1 MKESVKTF
9 CRINGVE
16 ASESLAE
23 TLFNAYMESVAND
36 DREHPT
42 EFNNARDEE

>member
-1 MKESVKTF
+1 MKESIKDF

-23 TLFNAYMESVAND
+23 TLFNAYMESVADD

-42 EFNNARDEE
+42 EFNDAGGKK

>member
-16 ASESLAE
+16 ADESLAE
-23 TLFNAYMESVAND
+23 TLFNAYMESVADD
-36 DREHPT
+36 DREPPT
-42 EFNNARDEE
+42 EFNNAWEKE

>member
-16 ASESLAE
+16 ATESLTE
-23 TLFNAYMESVAND
+23 TLFTAYMESVAND
-36 DREHPT
+36 DREPPT
-42 EFNNARDEE
+42 EFNNARDKE

>member
-16 ASESLAE
+16 ATESLAE
-23 TLFNAYMESVAND
+23 TLFNAYMESVADD
-36 DREHPT
+36 DREPPA
-42 EFNNARDEE
+42 EFNNSRDKE

>member
-36 DREHPT
+36 DREYPA
-42 EFNNARDEE
+42 EFNDAGDKE

>member
-16 ASESLAE
+16 VSESLAE

-36 DREHPT
+36 DIEPPT
-42 EFNNARDEE
+42 EFNNAGDKE

>member
-9 CRINGVE
+9 CRINGTG

-23 TLFNAYMESVAND
+23 TLFEAYMESVAND

-42 EFNNARDEE
+42 EFNNAWGKK

>member
-1 MKESVKTF
+1 MKESIKDF

-16 ASESLAE
+16 ATVSLAE

-36 DREHPT
+36 DREPHA
-42 EFNNARDEE
+42 EFNNTRDKE

>member
-16 ASESLAE
+16 ATGSLAE

-36 DREHPT
+36 DREPPT
-42 EFNNARDEE
+42 EFNNAWEKE

>member
-1 MKESVKTF
+1 MKESAKTF

-16 ASESLAE
+16 ASERLAE

-36 DREHPT
+36 DREPLT
-42 EFNNARDEE
+42 EFNNAGDKK

>member
-1 MKESVKTF
+1 MKESIKEF

-36 DREHPT
+36 DREPST
-42 EFNNARDEE
+42 EFNNAGDKK

>member
-9 CRINGVE
+9 CRINGIE

-36 DREHPT
+36 DREHPA
-42 EFNNARDEE
+42 EFNNAGDKK

>member
-16 ASESLAE
+16 APESLAE
-23 TLFNAYMESVAND
+23 TLFNAYMESVADD
-36 DREHPT
+36 DREHPA
-42 EFNNARDEE
+42 EFNNAGDKK

>member
-16 ASESLAE
+16 ATESLAE
-23 TLFNAYMESVAND
+23 TLFEAYMESVADD
-36 DREHPT
+36 DREPP
-42 EFNNARDEE
+42 